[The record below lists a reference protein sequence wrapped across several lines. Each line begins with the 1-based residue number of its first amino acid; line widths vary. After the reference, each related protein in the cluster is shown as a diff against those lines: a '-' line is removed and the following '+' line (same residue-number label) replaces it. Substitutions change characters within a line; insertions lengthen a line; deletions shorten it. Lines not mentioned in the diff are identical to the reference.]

1 MSNDMTLFGKPSNA
15 ALALMGSIEDNLT
28 NTLAGSSGGGGN
40 RRISIEG
47 GAFREFVNGKEVRVS
62 EERSMK
68 VILINAAPV
77 SRMFFAGTYVKGQKM
92 KPTCWSSDTQSPDK
106 AVPEDQRQAKFC
118 KDCKQHIK
126 GSGQGEGRAC
136 RFQQRIAVALDGELH
151 RGEVYQITLPST
163 SVFGDADGKKMPL
176 QAYGRHL
183 KAYNTPAI
191 SALTEMRF
199 DIDSATPKLVFSP
212 VRPLED
218 DELAIAVKLQNHPDT
233 IKAITLNVSQMDGVI
248 PAPKAALPMGELM
261 RTEDA
266 PAYEK
271 VVAKVAPKPA
281 APVDIEDVA
290 EPIKVTKKAAP
301 VVEEKS
307 DLSDIV
313 GDWDD

>member
-1 MSNDMTLFGKPSNA
+1 MSNEMTLFGKPNNA
-15 ALALMGSIEDNLT
+15 ALALLGGIEDSLT
-28 NTLAGSSGGGGN
+28 STIAGGGGGN
-40 RRISIEG
+40 KRISIEG
-47 GAFREFVNGKEVRVS
+47 GAFREYVGGKEVRVS

-68 VILINAAPV
+68 IILINAAPV
-77 SRMFFAGTYVKGQKM
+77 SRMFFEGTYVKGAKT
-92 KPTCWSSDTQSPDK
+92 KPTCWSSDTQTPDK

-126 GSGQGEGRAC
+126 GSGQGDTRAC

-151 RGEVYQITLPST
+151 KEAVYQITLPST
-163 SVFGDADGKKMPL
+163 SVFGDAEGKKMPL

-191 SALTEMRF
+191 SIVTEMRF

-212 VRPLED
+212 VRALEEE
-218 DELAIAVKLQNHPDT
+218 ELAIAVKLQNHPDT

-248 PAPKAALPMGELM
+248 PAPQAAEPAPVPKAVPKA
-261 RTEDA
+261 
-266 PAYEK
+266 EK
-271 VVAKVAPKPA
+271 VA
-281 APVDIEDVA
+281 AEEVP

-301 VVEEKS
+301 AAEPKS
-307 DLSDIV
+307 ELSDIV

>member
-1 MSNDMTLFGKPSNA
+1 MSNEMTLFGKPNNA
-15 ALALMGSIEDNLT
+15 ALALLSGIEDSLT
-28 NTLAGSSGGGGN
+28 STLAGGGSGN
-40 RRISIEG
+40 KRISIEG
-47 GAFREFVNGKEVRVS
+47 GAFREYIGGKEVRVS

-77 SRMFFAGTYVKGQKM
+77 SRMFFEGTYVKGQKT
-92 KPTCWSSDTQSPDK
+92 KPTCWSSDTQTPDK

-126 GSGQGEGRAC
+126 GSGQGETRAC

-151 RGEVYQITLPST
+151 KEAVYQVTLPST
-163 SVFGDADGKKMPL
+163 SVFGDAEGKKMPL

-191 SALTEMRF
+191 SIVTEMRF

-212 VRPLED
+212 VRALEEE
-218 DELAIAVKLQNHPDT
+218 ELATAVKLQSHPDT
-233 IKAITLNVSQMDGVI
+233 IKAITMNVSQMDGVI
-248 PAPKAALPMGELM
+248 PAPKLFEEA
-261 RTEDA
+261 A
-266 PAYEK
+266 PAPKAEPKAAPKAEK
-271 VVAKVAPKPA
+271 VEA
-281 APVDIEDVA
+281 EEVA

-301 VVEEKS
+301 AAEPKS
-307 DLSDIV
+307 ELSDIV

>member
-1 MSNDMTLFGKPSNA
+1 MSNEMTLFGKPNNA
-15 ALALMGSIEDNLT
+15 ALALLSGIEDSLT
-28 NTLAGSSGGGGN
+28 STLAGGGGGN
-40 RRISIEG
+40 KRISIEG
-47 GAFREFVNGKEVRVS
+47 GAFREFVGGKEVRVS

-77 SRMFFAGTYVKGQKM
+77 SRMFYEGTYVKGVKA
-92 KPTCWSSDTQSPDK
+92 KPTCWSSDTQTPDT

-126 GSGQGEGRAC
+126 GSGQGDTRAC
-136 RFQQRIAVALDGELH
+136 RFQQRIAVALDGEMH
-151 RGEVYQITLPST
+151 KEAVYQITLPST
-163 SVFGDADGKKMPL
+163 SVFGDAEGKKMPL

-191 SALTEMRF
+191 SIVTEMRF

-212 VRPLED
+212 VRALEE

-233 IKAITLNVSQMDGVI
+233 IKAITMNVSQMDGVI
-248 PAPKAALPMGELM
+248 PAPALFEAPAAEPTPVAKAAPK
-261 RTEDA
+261 A
-266 PAYEK
+266 
-271 VVAKVAPKPA
+271 AKVEAEEVP
-281 APVDIEDVA
+281 

-301 VVEEKS
+301 AAEPKS
-307 DLSDIV
+307 ELSDIV

>member
-1 MSNDMTLFGKPSNA
+1 MRNEMTLFGKPNNA
-15 ALALMGSIEDNLT
+15 ALALLSGIEDSLT
-28 NTLAGSSGGGGN
+28 STLAGGAGGN
-40 RRISIEG
+40 KRISIEG
-47 GAFREFVNGKEVRVS
+47 GAFREFVGGKEVRVS

-68 VILINAAPV
+68 IILINAAPV
-77 SRMFFAGTYVKGQKM
+77 SRMFFEGTYVKGAKT

-126 GSGQGEGRAC
+126 GSGQGDTRAC

-151 RGEVYQITLPST
+151 KEAVYQITLPST
-163 SVFGDADGKKMPL
+163 SVFGDSEGKKMPL

-191 SALTEMRF
+191 SIVTEMRF

-212 VRPLED
+212 VRALEEE
-218 DELAIAVKLQNHPDT
+218 ELKAAVKLQSHPDT
-233 IKAITLNVSQMDGVI
+233 IKAITMNVSQMDGVI
-248 PAPKAALPMGELM
+248 PAPKATLPMGEL
-261 RTEDA
+261 TKQEDA

-271 VVAKVAPKPA
+271 IVAKTAPKA
-281 APVDIEDVA
+281 DVEEVP
-290 EPIKVTKKAAP
+290 EPIKVTKKSAPAAEP
-301 VVEEKS
+301 KS
-307 DLSDIV
+307 ELSDIV

>member
-1 MSNDMTLFGKPSNA
+1 MSNEMTLFGKPNNA
-15 ALALMGSIEDNLT
+15 ALALLSGIEDSLT
-28 NTLAGSSGGGGN
+28 STLAGGGSGN
-40 RRISIEG
+40 KRISIEG
-47 GAFREFVNGKEVRVS
+47 GAFREFVGGKEVRVS

-77 SRMFFAGTYVKGQKM
+77 SRMFFEGTYVKGAKT
-92 KPTCWSSDTQSPDK
+92 KPTCWSSDTQTPDK

-126 GSGQGEGRAC
+126 GSGQGDTRAC

-151 RGEVYQITLPST
+151 KEAVYQVTLPST
-163 SVFGDADGKKMPL
+163 SVFGDAEGGGKKMPL

-191 SALTEMRF
+191 SIVTEMRF

-212 VRPLED
+212 VRALEE
-218 DELAIAVKLQNHPDT
+218 DELATAVKLQNHPDT
-233 IKAITLNVSQMDGVI
+233 IKAITMNVSQMDGVI
-248 PAPKAALPMGELM
+248 PAPKAE
-261 RTEDA
+261 A
-266 PAYEK
+266 PAPAPKAEAK
-271 VVAKVAPKPA
+271 AVPKAAKVEAEE
-281 APVDIEDVA
+281 VE

-301 VVEEKS
+301 AVAEKS
-307 DLSDIV
+307 ELSDIV